1 MSLPLI
7 RLSISP
13 ATGTAH
19 HGVMLGTEPLTVCA
33 THSTD
38 LAPVGGNKA
47 HFLCQSCTRAFLI
60 LTTPPHPGGEPDLRP
75 AVGKGKGA
83 TAHRPIPGHLMGYC
97 GKLLDLRPTSAR
109 RVYANRTALVAA
121 LDRFHRLAGEACVP
135 ADEVCPREED
145 VLWAP
150 SGRGNLVTGHRC
162 NAATGI
168 ALRGTLLSAPN
179 PDVTEECAPCLRL
192 WKTERDRRATALARM
207 RARACWWHQRRE
219 LTTFQGGAADLK
231 SGDSYTVSGCL
242 DRHHVLTV
250 THRARGGRLTILA
263 YVPADDEIVELGIHH
278 DRLLAIERPHVL
290 EAGMPALPSPRASAR
305 APT

>member
-1 MSLPLI
+1 MPLPLI

-13 ATGTAH
+13 VTGTAH

-38 LAPVGGNKA
+38 LAPIGVNTA
-47 HFLCQSCTRAFLI
+47 HSVCQSCTRAFLI

-75 AVGKGKGA
+75 AVGTGKGA

-97 GKLLDLRPTSAR
+97 GKSLDLRPTSAR
-109 RVYANRTALVAA
+109 RKRANCTALVAA
-121 LDRFHRLAGEACVP
+121 LDRFHRLAVEARVP

-150 SGRGNLVTGHRC
+150 SGRGNLVTGHRR
-162 NAATGI
+162 NSATGI
-168 ALRGTLLSAPN
+168 ALCGTLLSAPN
-179 PDVTEECAPCLRL
+179 PDATVECAPCLRP
-192 WKTERDRRATALARM
+192 WKTELDRRATALTRM
-207 RARACWWHQRRE
+207 RARALGWHQRRE
-219 LTTFQGGAADLK
+219 LTTFQGRAADLN
-231 SGDSYTVSGCL
+231 SGDAYTVSGCL

-250 THRARGGRLTILA
+250 THPARGGRLTILA

-278 DRLLAIERPHVL
+278 NRLLAIDRPHVL
-290 EAGMPALPSPRASAR
+290 EAGMPALP
-305 APT
+305 